1 MSKRQNHREEIFE
14 KILEA
19 AEIEFGLKGYNGAS
33 LQHIA
38 ERAGLPKPNI
48 IYYFQSKAN
57 LYKSVLDQTLMG
69 WNDLFDR
76 ATLEDDPAIV
86 LDRFIREKLK
96 QSFEK
101 PGTSRL
107 FAMEVI
113 GGALHIGDYLK
124 QELQPWFASR
134 MALLQG
140 WMDAGRMRSC
150 DPASVIYMIWA
161 TTQHYADFE
170 AQVLALSGVTSLEDT
185 DLQRIGD
192 TVSGIILTG
201 CGLTLPTSE
210 PSSNT

>member
-1 MSKRQNHREEIFE
+1 MSKRQNHREEVFV

-33 LQHIA
+33 LQHVA

-57 LYKSVLDQTLMG
+57 LYKQVLDQTLMG
-69 WNDLFDR
+69 WNDLFDK
-76 ATLEDDPAIV
+76 ATIDDDPAAV
-86 LDRFIREKLK
+86 LDSFIRVKLK

-101 PGTSRL
+101 GVASRL

-113 GGALHIGDYLK
+113 GGALHVGDYLK
-124 QELQPWFASR
+124 EELQPWFKSR
-134 MALLQG
+134 VALLQS
-140 WMDAGRMRSC
+140 WMDAGKMRQC

-170 AQVLALSGVTSLEDT
+170 AQVLALSGIESLGDED
-185 DLQRIGD
+185 LHRIGD
-192 TVSGIILTG
+192 TVSGIILAG
-201 CGLTLPTSE
+201 CGLSLPTI
-210 PSSNT
+210 N

>member
-1 MSKRQNHREEIFE
+1 MSKRQNNREEVFM
-14 KILEA
+14 KILDA

-48 IYYFQSKAN
+48 IYYFQSKGN
-57 LYKSVLDQTLMG
+57 LYKQVLNQTLAG
-69 WNDLFDR
+69 WNDVFDR
-76 ATLEDDPAIV
+76 ATLDDDPALV
-86 LDRFIREKLK
+86 LDSFIRVKLR
-96 QSFEK
+96 QSFEQGK
-101 PGTSRL
+101 ASRL

-124 QELQPWFASR
+124 EELRPWFASR
-134 MALLQG
+134 TALLQG
-140 WMDAGRMRSC
+140 WMDAGKMRQC

-170 AQVLALSGVTSLEDT
+170 AQVLALSGTDALQTE

-192 TVSGIILTG
+192 TVSGIILSG
-201 CGLTLPTSE
+201 CGLTPAN
-210 PSSNT
+210 SNQ

>member
-1 MSKRQNHREEIFE
+1 MSKRQNHREEVFV

-57 LYKSVLDQTLMG
+57 LYKQVLDQTLMG
-69 WNDLFDR
+69 WNDLFDK
-76 ATLEDDPAIV
+76 ATIDDDPASV
-86 LDRFIREKLK
+86 LDSFIRVKLK
-96 QSFEK
+96 HSFEK
-101 PGTSRL
+101 GVASRL

-124 QELQPWFASR
+124 EELQPWFQSR
-134 MALLQG
+134 VALLKS
-140 WMDAGRMRSC
+140 WMDTGKMRQC

-170 AQVLALSGVTSLEDT
+170 AQVLALSGIESLQEEDLT
-185 DLQRIGD
+185 RIGD
-192 TVSGIILTG
+192 TVSGIILAG
-201 CGLTLPTSE
+201 CGLTLPTKE
-210 PSSNT
+210 

>member
-1 MSKRQNHREEIFE
+1 MSKRQNHREEVFV

-57 LYKSVLDQTLMG
+57 LYKLVLDQTLMG
-69 WNDLFDR
+69 WNDLFDK
-76 ATLEDDPAIV
+76 ATSDDDPAVV
-86 LDRFIREKLK
+86 LDSFIRFKLK

-101 PGTSRL
+101 GVASRL

-124 QELQPWFASR
+124 EELQPWFQSR
-134 MALLQG
+134 VALLQS
-140 WMDAGRMRSC
+140 WMDAGKMRQC
-150 DPASVIYMIWA
+150 DPSSVIYMIWA

-170 AQVLALSGVTSLEDT
+170 AQVLALSGIESLKEE

-192 TVSGIILTG
+192 TVSGILLAG
-201 CGLTLPTSE
+201 CGLSLPTT
-210 PSSNT
+210 N

>member
-1 MSKRQNHREEIFE
+1 MSKRQNHREEVFV

-57 LYKSVLDQTLMG
+57 LYKQVLDQTLMG
-69 WNDLFDR
+69 WNDLFDK
-76 ATLEDDPAIV
+76 ATINDDPAVV
-86 LDRFIREKLK
+86 LDSFIRVKLK
-96 QSFEK
+96 QSFDK
-101 PGTSRL
+101 GVASRL

-124 QELQPWFASR
+124 EELQPWFKSR
-134 MALLQG
+134 VALLQS
-140 WMDAGRMRSC
+140 WMDTGKMRQC

-170 AQVLALSGVTSLEDT
+170 AQVLALSGIESLGDED
-185 DLQRIGD
+185 LHRIGD
-192 TVSGIILTG
+192 TVSSIILAG
-201 CGLTLPTSE
+201 CGLSLPKT
-210 PSSNT
+210 N